1 MARRFL
7 HLHSF
12 LHLRSLYLHSSTP
25 PITFLSALSF
35 PALGFGV
42 WGLGF
47 GVKGL
52 GFRGVLVLLG
62 AVLVC
67 QKVVQ
72 DENTIRGTNTGENM
86 IRGTNT

>member
-1 MARRFL
+1 MSILLDGRGRACSIL
-7 HLHSF
+7 GHEELVLLGVLLVSG
-12 LHLRSLYLHSSTP
+12 
-25 PITFLSALSF
+25 I
-35 PALGFGV
+35 GFGV